1 MIETE
6 DGKPIDKADELW
18 ILGYEPMFNKY
29 TPVQVVR
36 PIVLGYRVQLV
47 FMQDRRKQV
56 SAPILYGVASRVFS
70 SETKAFEA
78 LAAGGEA

>member
-6 DGKPIDKADELW
+6 DGIAIDKADELW

-36 PIVLGYRVQLV
+36 PVILGYRVQMV

-70 SETKAFEA
+70 SEAKAFEA